1 MRQIIVQVYLQQFL
15 FFIVNYQFGVEKRYT
30 RIFSLHLFLIVNNLL
45 LRNNILAGMFIDKFC
60 SLLCNDDEDESVN
73 NDEWDDERD
82 GQRLDFVFSSDEEFS
97 GDANGERRCKQLL
110 KEIEVSSSEDER
122 STLLEKRKIGI

>member
-1 MRQIIVQVYLQQFL
+1 
-15 FFIVNYQFGVEKRYT
+15 
-30 RIFSLHLFLIVNNLL
+30 
-45 LRNNILAGMFIDKFC
+45 MFIDKFC

-82 GQRLDFVFSSDEEFS
+82 GQRLDFVFSSDLEFS

-122 STLLEKRKIGI
+122 STLLEKRKIGIGKFGPLFCNYRV